1 MSDDKRAAAIIQDFD
16 AFPEFQNWKSYAEN
30 IAIYCEERKSGML
43 GGRTPGQIDSTR
55 IFDTTVREAAE
66 VFSSGTVSNLTPQT
80 ERWAEIT
87 PQDFV
92 TSKEQDTF
100 YNAASDR
107 VRIRLGQSNFYRGFH
122 EGMHSGGLFG
132 TMCVSM
138 VPSKKKMFNF
148 QEVPFGL
155 YRFREDGD
163 GMPDTVF
170 REYEPMTVMQIQD
183 LFRAEIESGDAV
195 LTDKMKECLA
205 SDSAEKK
212 NEKFTIIHRVAPRDP
227 KLVAEGVTIPS
238 KRPYE
243 SVYVIKEENHTL
255 FDNDGFYYQVYI
267 VGRLMKSRHDAG
279 MGRSPGTQIFP
290 SVRMLNR
297 AMRDVGVAVEKTV
310 RPPILEPKDSAFQID
325 DRPGGRIPF
334 DPHLGDGGK
343 PQPFYENPNI
353 QFAEFYINKLTQQIR
368 SAFFN
373 DLFKFFTER
382 DVATTEKT
390 AFETQMQADEQLKL
404 FTPIFLNISEEVL
417 SRIIENVFKEMFI
430 RGDFNDLMEENNL
443 DEDSIGGFSVVYNS
457 RIALA
462 VRTQRIQGGLKL
474 ANIAQLVDQFAP
486 GAGARAVKWEE
497 FLGAVAVDSTIPA
510 EFVNDEEVISQLKQ
524 RDDQI
529 AQLQQMVEMAQQAGQ
544 AASGF
549 ASAEAQT
556 QG

>member
-43 GGRTPGQIDSTR
+43 GGRTAGQIDSTR

-80 ERWAEIT
+80 ERWAEIMS
-87 PQDFV
+87 QDFNP
-92 TSKEQDTF
+92 SKEQKTF

-107 VRIRLGQSNFYRGFH
+107 VRTRLGQSNFYRGSH
-122 EGMHSGGLFG
+122 EGIHSGGLFG
-132 TMCVSM
+132 TMCVAM
-138 VPSKKKMFNF
+138 IPSKKKMFNF
-148 QEVPFGL
+148 QEIPFGL

-163 GMPDTVF
+163 GVPDTVF

-227 KLVAEGVTIPS
+227 KLVAQGVTIPS

-243 SVYVIKEENHTL
+243 SVYVVKEENHTL
-255 FDNDGFYYQVYI
+255 FDNDGFYYQVYL
-267 VGRLMKSRHDAG
+267 VSRMMKSRHDAG

-334 DPHLGDGGK
+334 DPHLGDAGK

-404 FTPIFLNISEEVL
+404 FTPIFLNISEEYLNRV
-417 SRIIENVFKEMFI
+417 IENVFKEMFI

-497 FLGAVAVDSTIPA
+497 FLGSVAIDSTIPA

-549 ASAEAQT
+549 ASAEAQI